1 MVDVAGKP
9 GSVAGGAASP
19 VAAKGD
25 KRKLGLFMLTGV
37 VVGSM
42 IGGGSF
48 NLPAN
53 MSGHAGLGAVI
64 IAWVITLFGMFVL
77 ANSFRTLA
85 DERPDLKAGIYRY
98 AEAAFGP
105 LAGFQMA
112 WGYWISAAIG
122 NVAFAVL
129 IMQILGY
136 FLPIFNDNKWVQ
148 LAGGSALIWIMN
160 FTVLSGVKRAA
171 GLNVFASFVNVITI
185 GVAILVM
192 AFFINGG
199 QFSFDF
205 WGEQQ
210 GLGPVVE
217 QVKSTMLVTLWVFIG
232 IEAAVVISDRARIP
246 TQVGA
251 ATFIGLTVCTILY
264 FLLSVLPFGMM
275 AQKDIAGLAN
285 PSAAYVLE
293 KFVGSWG
300 AIFINVSLLFSVLF
314 CWLAWTILVAELP
327 YEGAKGGVFP
337 KFLARENSHNAPAP
351 ALWISS
357 AVMQITM
364 VVVLFAHDAWIF
376 LISMAGVTVLPPYL
390 FSTVYLVIF
399 SRDPAFKVHG
409 SETRGISLITGILA
423 SIYSLWL
430 LYAAGWQY
438 LFMSTIL
445 FALGLPVY
453 WYAKREREPGKP
465 AFTAGEKV
473 AAVVLVL
480 AAILAIVLFMN
491 GTVSFG

>member
-1 MVDVAGKP
+1 MVDTTGKP
-9 GSVAGGAASP
+9 SLMAGGASP
-19 VAAKGD
+19 VAAKSGD
-25 KRKLGLFMLTGV
+25 KRKLGLFLLSGV

-64 IAWVITLFGMFVL
+64 IAWVITLAGMFVL
-77 ANSFRTLA
+77 ANAFRTLA

-98 AEAAFGP
+98 AEAGFGP

-112 WGYWISAAIG
+112 WGYWLSAAIG

-136 FLPIFNDNKWVQ
+136 FIPIFNDNKWVQ
-148 LAGGSALIWIMN
+148 LAGGTALIWIMN

-171 GLNVFASFVNVITI
+171 SLNVFASFVNVITI
-185 GVAILVM
+185 GVAIVVM
-192 AFFINGG
+192 AFFAKGG

-205 WGEQQ
+205 WGQQQ
-210 GLGPVVE
+210 GLGDVLG

-232 IEAAVVISDRARIP
+232 IEAAVVVSDRARVP

-251 ATFIGLTVCTILY
+251 ATFLGLTVCTILY

-275 AQKDIAGLAN
+275 AQKDLAGLAN

-293 KFVGSWG
+293 HFVGAWG

-327 YEGAKGGVFP
+327 FEGAKGGVFP
-337 KFLARENSHNAPAP
+337 KFLARENRHHAPAP
-351 ALWISS
+351 SLWISS
-357 AVMQITM
+357 IVMQITM

-390 FSTVYLVIF
+390 FSTLYLVIYA
-399 SRDPAFKVHG
+399 RDPKFKVHG
-409 SETRGISLITGILA
+409 SETRGLSFLTGILA
-423 SIYSLWL
+423 SIYAAWL

-453 WYAKREREPGKP
+453 WYAKREREPSKP
-465 AFTAGEKV
+465 AFTTGESV
-473 AAVVLVL
+473 AAVILVL
-480 AAILAIVLFMN
+480 AAIAAIYLFSV
-491 GTVSFG
+491 GVVSFG

>member
-1 MVDVAGKP
+1 MVDAAGRP
-9 GSVAGGAASP
+9 DLTIAPATP
-19 VAAKGD
+19 IPAKGD

-53 MSGHAGLGAVI
+53 MSGHAGVGAVI
-64 IAWVITLFGMFVL
+64 IAWVVTLLGMFVL
-77 ANSFRTLA
+77 ANAFRTLA

-112 WGYWISAAIG
+112 WGYWLSAAIG

-136 FLPIFNDNKWVQ
+136 FIPVFGDNKWVQ
-148 LAGGSALIWIMN
+148 LAGGTALIWIMN

-185 GVAILVM
+185 GVAIIVM
-192 AFFINGG
+192 AYFFSGS

-210 GLGPVVE
+210 GLGDVLG

-232 IEAAVVISDRARIP
+232 IEAAVVISDRARVP

-293 KFVGSWG
+293 HFVGAWG

-337 KFLARENSHNAPAP
+337 KFLARENSHHAPAP
-351 ALWISS
+351 SLWISS
-357 AVMQITM
+357 AVMQVTM

-390 FSTVYLVIF
+390 FSTLYLVIF
-399 SRDPAFKVHG
+399 SRSPAYQVHG
-409 SETRGISLITGILA
+409 SETRGMSLVTGVLA
-423 SIYSLWL
+423 SIYSIWL

-438 LFMSTIL
+438 LFLSTIL
-445 FALGLPVY
+445 FSLGLPVY
-453 WYAKREREPGKP
+453 WYAKREHRPDQP
-465 AFTAGEKV
+465 AFTSGEKV
-473 AAVVLVL
+473 ASVILIL
-480 AAILAIVLFMN
+480 AAILAIVLFAN
-491 GTVSFG
+491 GTVSLG